1 MANCAIITGPNVF
14 NWQNLYDDMIEQK
27 SCLMIQD
34 PEDLEN
40 NIISLIENKN
50 LITNFKRNAM
60 SFSKTVFFKEDKLL
74 EVINSKLEC
83 NA

>member
-1 MANCAIITGPNVF
+1 
-14 NWQNLYDDMIEQK
+14 
-27 SCLMIQD
+27 MIQD